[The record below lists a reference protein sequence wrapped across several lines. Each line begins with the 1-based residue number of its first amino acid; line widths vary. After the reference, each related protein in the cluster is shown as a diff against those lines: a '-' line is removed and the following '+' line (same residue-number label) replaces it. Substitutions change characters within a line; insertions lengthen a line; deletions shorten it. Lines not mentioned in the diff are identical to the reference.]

1 LSWWDTPER
10 RPDRPESDDAAARL
24 RNDRLMD
31 PGNSIWRGPEGLRP
45 GWAIPLYVI
54 VAAAIT
60 AALFWI
66 VYLLA
71 HLTPA
76 DVSALRSQLVPGA
89 RLALVLSE
97 CCGLVLATAVMARME
112 RRSWLD
118 YGLRGRRAA
127 ILFLQGAFWGA
138 LLMSAL
144 VGTLALTHAIR
155 IAAPGRE
162 AESLIGSGLLWAA
175 MFVPAALAEEL
186 LFRGYPFFRLA
197 RAGSPVR
204 AAVVMSLCF
213 GLAHLGNRDETVVGI
228 AQVVGIG
235 LVFCLAVWRT
245 GSLWWALGAHAAWNW
260 TQTFVFGCATSGLPA
275 TGQWLVSTASGPA
288 WLSGGATGPE
298 GSILSLPV
306 LALLGWIAVC
316 TLPVGGKRLTGE
328 RAAQ

>member
-10 RPDRPESDDAAARL
+10 RADLPESDDAAARL
-24 RNDRLMD
+24 RNDRVMD
-31 PGNSIWRGPEGLRP
+31 PGNSIWRGPEGLRS
-45 GWAIPLYVI
+45 GWAVPLFVI
-54 VAAAIT
+54 MVVAIT
-60 AALFWI
+60 AALFGT

-71 HLTPA
+71 RFTPA
-76 DVSALRSQLVPGA
+76 DMGALRSQLVPGI

-97 CCGLVLATAVMARME
+97 CCGLLLATAVMARIE
-112 RRSWLD
+112 GRSWLD
-118 YGLRGRRAA
+118 YGLWPRRAL
-127 ILFLQGAFWGA
+127 ILFGQGAFWGA

-144 VGTLALTHAIR
+144 VGVLALTHALR
-155 IAAPGRE
+155 VTAPGG
-162 AESLIGSGLLWAA
+162 AVESLLGSGLLWAA

-197 RAGSPVR
+197 RTGSPVR

-213 GLAHLGNRDETVVGI
+213 GAAHLGNRDETVIGI

-275 TGQWLVSTASGPA
+275 TGQWLSCAPSGPT
-288 WLSGGATGPE
+288 WLSGGVTGPE
-298 GSILSLPV
+298 GSILSLPAF
-306 LALLGWIAVC
+306 ALLAGIAIL
-316 TLPVGGKRLTGE
+316 TLPVAGKEALPAE
-328 RAAQ
+328 A